1 MGKYIFLFL
10 ILKKF
15 KKNKNFL
22 KNFNFQGILY
32 ASTRRAQNKFRLN
45 RNSSSENTT
54 EKRVKPLS
62 TKNSKNESM
71 NKTIITMTIMFL
83 AVTLPTAYAS
93 FFFADMIQSDMGYFL
108 IVLFNCI
115 TFSYH
120 GLYFFLLMFS
130 NNKFKREVLKLFIP
144 KNVSNNNYETNVN
157 QSLLFV

>member
-1 MGKYIFLFL
+1 
-10 ILKKF
+10 
-15 KKNKNFL
+15 
-22 KNFNFQGILY
+22 LY
-32 ASTRRAQNKFRLN
+32 VSTRRAQNKFRLN

-54 EKRVKPLS
+54 EKRVKSSS

-130 NNKFKREVLKLFIP
+130 NNKFKREVLKLFIS

>member
-1 MGKYIFLFL
+1 
-10 ILKKF
+10 
-15 KKNKNFL
+15 
-22 KNFNFQGILY
+22 
-32 ASTRRAQNKFRLN
+32 
-45 RNSSSENTT
+45 
-54 EKRVKPLS
+54 
-62 TKNSKNESM
+62 
-71 NKTIITMTIMFL
+71 MFL